1 MTAAAKPDPAKI
13 RAQVRAYLASQPA
26 ATRRRMQQIRTA
38 IRSAAP
44 DVTEAFSY
52 GIPAFRLDG
61 QVLLWYAAWKEHTS
75 LYPLT
80 GAMRRAAAADLKK
93 YKTAKG
99 TVQFPLDEPLPSALV
114 RRLVKARVG
123 ELRSTSRG

>member
-38 IRSAAP
+38 IRSAATH
-44 DVTEAFSY
+44 VTEAFSY

-80 GAMRRAAAADLKK
+80 DAMRRAAAADLKK

>member
-61 QVLLWYAAWKEHTS
+61 QVLLWHAAWKEHTS

-80 GAMRRAAAADLKK
+80 DAMRRAAAADLKK

>member
-80 GAMRRAAAADLKK
+80 DAMRRAAAADLKK